1 MIQLDLFGKAK
12 RVRDRAGERELLRTL
27 RAAARPPKI
36 AGMTPRQIK
45 LLMRPLPKVTVP
57 R

>member
-1 MIQLDLFGKAK
+1 MTQLDLFAAPK
-12 RVRDRAGERELLRTL
+12 RIRDRAGERELARIL

-36 AGMTPRQIK
+36 AGMTRAQLK
-45 LLMRPLPKVTVP
+45 RLMRPLPKVTVP